1 MSESVK
7 AVEAGAVEAQVV
19 EAQVAEAGEPTLEE
33 LLDNSPEAVAMRR
46 FKAARAEAA
55 RKASE
60 AAAQPKPV
68 SRRETRR
75 NLILGATLGGMGL
88 ARVLARAGSR
98 GK

>member
-7 AVEAGAVEAQVV
+7 AVEAGAELGTL
-19 EAQVAEAGEPTLEE
+19 EAQVAGMPEPTMEE

-46 FKAARAEAA
+46 VRTARAEAA
-55 RKASE
+55 RKAAE
-60 AAAQPKPV
+60 VAAQPKPV

-98 GK
+98 GR

>member
-7 AVEAGAVEAQVV
+7 AVESGAVEAEVV
-19 EAQVAEAGEPTLEE
+19 GEPTMEE

-46 FKAARAEAA
+46 SRAARAEAA
-55 RKASE
+55 AKAAA

-68 SRRETRR
+68 DRRATRR

-98 GK
+98 GR